1 MMTSLI
7 LLSNTSLN
15 GYSQGLEI
23 PEFKPK
29 PSPTIETPDF
39 QSNTDNTSA
48 QKTPS
53 EEIAMKIL
61 LEEHENEYLDDYY
74 QVDNFAFVVS
84 NNSKLCPAGNCEYE
98 LDAGEMQAE
107 YMAGE
112 RALTGKFKVDT
123 GESTKI
129 MNMRADWETV
139 EERESPDGETIR
151 VIEGELGIGR
161 NEFSPENKYQITGTL
176 TPEDDGYILEAKGM
190 K

>member
-1 MMTSLI
+1 MTSLI
-7 LLSNTSLN
+7 ILSSITLN

-29 PSPTIETPDF
+29 SPATLETPDF
-39 QSNTDNTSA
+39 NSDAAAT
-48 QKTPS
+48 QKAPS
-53 EEIAMKIL
+53 EEIAMKAQ
-61 LEEHENEYLDDYY
+61 LEEHENEFLDDYY
-74 QVDNFAFVVS
+74 QVDNFAFVAS
-84 NNSKLCPAGNCEYE
+84 NNSKLCPSGNCEYE

-107 YMAGE
+107 YTAGE

-139 EERESPDGETIR
+139 EERESPEGEIVK

-176 TPEDDGYILEAKGM
+176 TPDGDGYILEAKGM